1 MLNKYTLNVQKHH
14 ETKVS
19 HFQTKSLF
27 NTNID
32 LFIDETVFL
41 IMFLTL
47 YRFLIY

>member
-1 MLNKYTLNVQKHH
+1 MLNKYTLNIQKHH

-19 HFQTKSLF
+19 HFQIKSLF

-32 LFIDETVFL
+32 LFIDETVF
-41 IMFLTL
+41 IIIFLTL